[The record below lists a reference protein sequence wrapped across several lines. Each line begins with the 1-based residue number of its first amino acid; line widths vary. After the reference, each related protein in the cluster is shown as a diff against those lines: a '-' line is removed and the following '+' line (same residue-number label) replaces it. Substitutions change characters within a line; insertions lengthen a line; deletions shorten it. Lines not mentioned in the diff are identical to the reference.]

1 MFLAGLLPCFNT
13 QGLLP
18 ANTPVKFLMIY
29 LSNTSAIKP
38 QLNSSMDKQPK
49 LDQSNVSTIGH
60 ICIRDPDTG
69 EVILHQR
76 DITVEKKPEND

>member
-1 MFLAGLLPCFNT
+1 
-13 QGLLP
+13 
-18 ANTPVKFLMIY
+18 
-29 LSNTSAIKP
+29 
-38 QLNSSMDKQPK
+38 MDKQPK